1 MKRTRIFRV
10 VGTALA
16 LSTLTLAIL
25 LASGCRGRSRG
36 SEEQDTPL
44 SSDSYLG
51 IISLREPISEETLG
65 RGLFPLPAS
74 QTYVGLVQKLGRLSQ
89 DRRLGGLF
97 LRLGPGIGFHRAEE
111 LSRLLG
117 SFKSAKRPVTCHAHG
132 LDNAGAWLALSGC
145 DELWLSAAGDLETV
159 GIGAELS
166 YLKGAFD
173 KLGVETDMLS
183 MGRYKSGAEALTRAE
198 PSAESRQNLAE
209 TLAHLRDIWLA
220 GVSAGRSDPDA
231 IKAYVEDGPWTPER
245 ARDLG
250 LVQHVG
256 FEDEALS
263 SARKR
268 AGATRDE
275 TVFGGGNQEE
285 GESPLAE
292 LVRLLATA
300 GDKGS
305 GRSRVAVV
313 PAVGAITMEGGSA
326 FGGDSGIGAASLTR
340 TIRRLREDTHVRAI
354 VLRLDS
360 PGGSPLASDLIWRE
374 LMLTREQKP
383 VIVSIGS
390 MAASGGYYI
399 ASAGTKIVAPES
411 AIVGSIGVFG
421 GKIVIGGALE
431 RYGVTHHAVAASTAL
446 GAEARALYMSPMTGW
461 DDPTRERVR
470 ASMQRIYDL
479 FVARVA
485 VGRDL
490 PAEAVYQTAEG
501 AIFLAGT
508 GKDRGLIDELGG
520 ISVAIALA
528 KKEAKLPDDIPIVI
542 EGAAE
547 NLMEALL
554 LGPDS
559 SAGDVEA
566 AFIAFQK
573 RQAGAFFPGALHPG
587 ALVPGAEPVVS
598 QVLAPF
604 SAAIAPL
611 LSGETVVAALP
622 YTISLH

>member
-1 MKRTRIFRV
+1 MRTRSFGL
-10 VGTALA
+10 VGAL
-16 LSTLTLAIL
+16 L
-25 LASGCRGRSRG
+25 LASTLGSALLLGGCRGRPRAA
-36 SEEQDTPL
+36 EHDAVPL
-44 SSDSYLG
+44 SSDGYLA
-51 IISLREPISEETLG
+51 IVNLREPISEETLG

-74 QTYVGLVQKLGRLSQ
+74 QTYVGLVQKLGKLAQ
-89 DRRLGGLF
+89 DRRLAGLF
-97 LRLGPGIGFHRAEE
+97 VKLGPGIGFHRVEE
-111 LSRLLG
+111 LVRLFG
-117 SFKSAKRPVTCHAHG
+117 AFKAKKRPITCHAHG
-132 LDNAGAWLALSGC
+132 LDNAGAWLALAGC
-145 DELWLSAAGDLETV
+145 DEVWVSAAGDLETV

-173 KLGVETDMLS
+173 KLGVEADMLS
-183 MGRYKSGAEALTRAE
+183 MGRYKSGAEALTRTE
-198 PSAESRQNLAE
+198 PSPESRQNLAD
-209 TLAHLRDIWLA
+209 TLAHLRDVWLA
-220 GVSAGRSDPDA
+220 GIGSGRPDPEA
-231 IKAYVEDGPWTPER
+231 TKSYVEDGPWTPER

-250 LVQHVG
+250 LVSHVG

-263 SARKR
+263 SAHKR
-268 AGATRDE
+268 AGVAKDE
-275 TVFGGGNQEE
+275 TVFGDGRQEE

-305 GRSRVAVV
+305 GRERVAVV
-313 PAVGAITMEGGSA
+313 PAVGAITMESSAA
-326 FGGDSGIGAASLTR
+326 FGGDSGITAGSLTR
-340 TIRRLREDTHVRAI
+340 TIRRLREDTAVRAI

-421 GKIVIGGALE
+421 GKIVVGGALE
-431 RYGVTHHAVAASTAL
+431 RFGVTHHGVAASSAL
-446 GAEARALYMSPMTGW
+446 GAEARALYMSPMRAW

-490 PAEAVYQTAEG
+490 PPEAVYQTAEG
-501 AIFLAGT
+501 AIFLAKT

-520 ISVAIALA
+520 LSVALALA

-547 NLMEALL
+547 SLMEALL

-559 SAGDVEA
+559 ASGDVEA
-566 AFIAFQK
+566 AFIAFQQ
-573 RQAGAFFPGALHPG
+573 RQAAALF
-587 ALVPGAEPVVS
+587 PGAEPAMA
-598 QVLAPF
+598 QVLVPF
-604 SAAIAPL
+604 AAAVAPL
-611 LSGETVVAALP
+611 LAGETVVTALP
-622 YTISLH
+622 FSITVH